1 MPKLLDIL
9 KESMY
14 LPNPEEK
21 KYMLSIQKNEKYS
34 NFLTK
39 AIKKNPLV
47 KEIEVI
53 EYPID
58 KYNETPTYK
67 INIHVDTT
75 KMKDVTLDL
84 ENIGNDLYFLLGK
97 VLNNSLKLRGRINFE
112 FHNAEN

>member
-39 AIKKNPLV
+39 ALKKNPLI

-53 EYPID
+53 EYPTD
-58 KYNETPTYK
+58 KYYKTPTYK
-67 INIHVDTT
+67 ITVHVDTT
-75 KMKDVTLDL
+75 KIKDITIDL
-84 ENIGNDLYFLLGK
+84 QNIGNDLYFLLGK
-97 VLNNSLKLRGRINFE
+97 VLNNSLELRDRIKFE
-112 FHNAEN
+112 FYDEEN